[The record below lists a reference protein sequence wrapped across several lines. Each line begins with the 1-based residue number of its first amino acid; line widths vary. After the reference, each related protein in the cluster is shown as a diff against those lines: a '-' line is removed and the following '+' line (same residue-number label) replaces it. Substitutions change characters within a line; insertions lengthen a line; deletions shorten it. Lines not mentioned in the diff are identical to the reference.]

1 MYTRKEIE
9 SGTGLF
15 VAEHTLVYQRGEE
28 DVFATDG
35 RDSVPAPGWHLAG
48 GGRLL
53 ADGDVRM
60 EWCDL
65 R

>member
-9 SGTGLF
+9 AGQGLF
-15 VAEHTLVYQRGEE
+15 VNQQTVIFQFGDKDQFVTAEKS
-28 DVFATDG
+28 A
-35 RDSVPAPGWHLAG
+35 VPAPGWHLAG
-48 GGRLL
+48 GAEPGKS
-53 ADGDVRM
+53 V